1 MATNSEDE
9 IVAVPEPAVQ
19 GLSEKRTMNEN
30 MQQKLGNILIIDDEL
45 GPRESIRIVLGGEYN
60 CHLAQDGEEGI
71 EVLKKTP
78 MDLVVLDIKM
88 PKIDGIETL
97 KRIKEVDPE
106 VMVVLLTGYGTLET
120 AQKAIRLGAFDYL
133 KKPFDIEELREVVKK
148 GLEKKTEHEIEKA
161 HVDDLEK
168 VISKMKREMSN
179 FDRMSKLGSLSAG
192 IVHEMKNPLTVILG
206 YTQMILSSVKQ
217 SSDSDS
223 IKLSPKSMDYL
234 NVIERETMHCADIA
248 KNLLTVSRESSDE
261 FVKTDMHEII
271 ANTEVLIQPQCSVN
285 QITVAKELAD
295 GPVYAQIIQSNVHD
309 ILLNLCMNAIYAT
322 SKGGQIRFRTVIA
335 DKRGTQLSDITEEER
350 DYLDRQ
356 TNESFVAIEIHD
368 TGCGIPEDSR
378 SRIFE
383 PFFST
388 KDGESGTG
396 LGLPVSKEKA
406 EKNSGNLSLVRTGP
420 EGTTFRLLLP
430 MA

>member
-1 MATNSEDE
+1 MAVYDEDE
-9 IVAVPEPAVQ
+9 IAAAPVSEVQ
-19 GLSEKRTMNEN
+19 ELSERRNMKEN
-30 MQQKLGNILIIDDEL
+30 TEQKLGNVLIIDDEL

-71 EVLKKTP
+71 EVLKQNP
-78 MDLVVLDIKM
+78 VDLVILDIKM

-97 KRIKEVDPE
+97 RRIKEVNPD

-133 KKPFDIEELREVVKK
+133 KKPFDIEELREVVRK
-148 GLEKKTEHEIEKA
+148 GLEKKSEYETEKA

-168 VISKMKREMSN
+168 VISRMKQEMSN
-179 FDRMSKLGSLSAG
+179 FDRMSKLGSISAG

-217 SSDSDS
+217 SSDADG
-223 IKLSPKSMDYL
+223 IRLSPKSMEYL

-248 KNLLTVSRESSDE
+248 KKLLTVSRGSSDE
-261 FVKTDMHEII
+261 FMRTDIHEII

-285 QITVAKELAD
+285 QISVEKELAD
-295 GPVYAQIIQSNVHD
+295 GPVHTNAIQSNIHD
-309 ILLNLCMNAIYAT
+309 ILLNLCMNAIHAT
-322 SKGGQIRFRTVIA
+322 SKGGRVRFRTMIA
-335 DKRGTQLSDITEEER
+335 GKQGTELSDITEEER
-350 DYLDRQ
+350 DYLNRQ
-356 TNESFVAIEIHD
+356 THESFVAIEVHD
-368 TGCGIPEDSR
+368 TGRGIPEEFR
-378 SRIFE
+378 GRIFE

-406 EKNSGNLSLVRTGP
+406 EKNNGNLNLVRTGP

-430 MA
+430 TA